1 MPERISKPLGEYAA
15 QILRPIPGS
24 NHVTIGSG
32 YAVSPGRIL
41 TALHCVIGDGAVP
54 SGLPVKVRV
63 RLVGDGLLELP
74 KDRWS
79 SPEATLIWPPPGTRV
94 SELDLAILEVAP
106 ADCSD
111 LLRNAP
117 RTVIYACKETLGCW
131 GSGFALWQQDR
142 DASGQV
148 IASRNHPIT
157 GKLTPVQQV
166 NAMPAPFNVDS
177 ACPPEAEP
185 WIGAQAKE
193 PWGGQSGTVLFSEE
207 YNVAVAVVARV
218 QPSRERGLLRAT
230 TFSSVARDPDFLEKA
245 GLEKAI
251 LNDKMLRYRADTE
264 KSVLYFLHLLDRSE
278 QMGGFERKLASF
290 APPERCPVV
299 LLPIVGR
306 GRDVPE
312 NVVTRLE
319 FELCRRFPNRQAAYR
334 CIRFVPNPGGKQS
347 AEAGAQAVLE
357 EIGKALQ
364 VPFAGAGFPAD
375 ALAKALA
382 QGNLPRAFHT
392 NIAKADEFE
401 RAVEA
406 LAIVMRHLAAAGPCE
421 TPVLLL
427 ICVPAQNADGARSSD
442 PLAAALIERLKSL
455 VAQHAGAIEC
465 AELPPLGYCNR
476 DDLAGWGEL
485 IVEDGWCSPPVNFVD
500 LMEMTLTDNDFLR
513 KQQHACSLDGFSF
526 ECARNAIL
534 TIRA

>member
-1 MPERISKPLGEYAA
+1 
-15 QILRPIPGS
+15 
-24 NHVTIGSG
+24 
-32 YAVSPGRIL
+32 
-41 TALHCVIGDGAVP
+41 
-54 SGLPVKVRV
+54 
-63 RLVGDGLLELP
+63 
-74 KDRWS
+74 
-79 SPEATLIWPPPGTRV
+79 V

-117 RTVIYACKETLGCW
+117 RTVIYTCEEPLSCS

-148 IASRNHPIT
+148 IASRNHLIT
-157 GKLTPVQQV
+157 GKLTPVEQV

-177 ACPPEAEP
+177 ACPPEEEP

-193 PWGGQSGTVLFSEE
+193 PWGGQSGTVLFCEE
-207 YNVAVAVVARV
+207 YHVAVAVVARV

-230 TFSSVARDPDFLEKA
+230 TFSSVARDLEFFERA
-245 GLEKAI
+245 GIEKPI
-251 LNDKMLRYRADTE
+251 LKKNSLRRRAEDE
-264 KSVLYFLHLLDRSE
+264 ESALYFLHLLGRGDQTRGLE
-278 QMGGFERKLASF
+278 TKFDSF
-290 APPERCPVV
+290 TPPERCPIV

-306 GRDVPE
+306 ERDVPLALAPRME
-312 NVVTRLE
+312 Y
-319 FELCRRFPNRQAAYR
+319 ELCRRFSKRQAAYR

-364 VPFAGAGFPAD
+364 VPFTEAGFPAD

-392 NIAKADEFE
+392 NIAKPAEFD

-406 LAIVMRHLAAAGPCE
+406 LAIVMRHLAPAGPCE
-421 TPVLLL
+421 TPVVLL
-427 ICVPAQNADGARSSD
+427 ICIPAQETDGERISD
-442 PLAAALIERLKSL
+442 PVASALIERLKSL

-476 DDLAGWGEL
+476 DDLRDWNQL
-485 IVEDGWCSPPVNFVD
+485 IIEEGCFPPKHFRER
-500 LMEMTLTDNDFLR
+500 MEMKLRDDDFLR
-513 KQQHACSLDGFSF
+513 KQEHAYSLDAFSYL
-526 ECARNAIL
+526 CASDVIVL
-534 TIRA
+534 VET